1 MFKKMM
7 PLIILIAMVG
17 AAWVVTQNPPK
28 VDRGP
33 RTKVPA
39 MTVET
44 MPVTHQDYQVKIK
57 RYGRVQARQRT
68 TLVAEASGLITR
80 LMPAIQAGAS
90 FEKGDLLI
98 QLDDANYRAEL
109 AIAQATLTESL
120 QDYSDE
126 QAQAEQAKQAWL
138 LSGQPGEPS
147 DRVLRK
153 PQLKTAQ
160 AKVDSARSSVKLAE
174 IALKK
179 SQIRAPFSG
188 SVASLAVEQ
197 GQAISSGAEVAV
209 LLAKR
214 PPEIEVALHQRDLP
228 YLGAIGQAKVE
239 VFNEAQH
246 ITDKSQKPYLGQLER
261 VRPELDAASQQLFAT
276 VSLSP
281 INSDTANKEEAASWP
296 MVGRLVTVSIEG
308 KLLVDAI
315 AIPNTA
321 IYQSQYVFVVNKGRL
336 QKKNITLG
344 WQDDRYSVVTDG
356 LSVGDQL
363 VLTAL
368 GQVSSGTLVKV
379 AMKESAQ

>member
-7 PLIILIAMVG
+7 PLIILVAMVG
-17 AAWVVTQNPPK
+17 VAWVVTQNPPK

-138 LSGQPGEPS
+138 LSGQSGEPS

-188 SVASLAVEQ
+188 SVASLSVEQ

-261 VRPELDAASQQLFAT
+261 VRPELDTASQQLFAT
-276 VSLSP
+276 VSLDSV
-281 INSDTANKEEAASWP
+281 DGDKTNKTTASWP